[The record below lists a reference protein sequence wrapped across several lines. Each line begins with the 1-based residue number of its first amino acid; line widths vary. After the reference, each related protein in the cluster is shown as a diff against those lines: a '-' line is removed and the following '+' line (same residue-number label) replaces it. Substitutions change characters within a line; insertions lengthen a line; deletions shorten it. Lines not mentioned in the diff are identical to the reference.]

1 MCNNISLNRKFI
13 KDNYDDFLKENSI
26 ELEKKN
32 CYHFYIVS
40 IKMFDKIEKEK
51 IKC

>member
-26 ELEKKN
+26 ELEKKELLPFLYRIYKN
-32 CYHFYIVS
+32 V
-40 IKMFDKIEKEK
+40 
-51 IKC
+51 